1 MAEFLLSVVGS
12 AVIAGVIEAIAFMTG
27 HDPNYFVVWLFVFL
41 AWWGIFLIDA
51 DLDF

>member
-12 AVIAGVIEAIAFMTG
+12 AVIAGVIEAIAVMTG
-27 HDPNYFVVWLFVFL
+27 HEPNYFVVWFLVFL
-41 AWWGIFLIDA
+41 AWWGILLIDG